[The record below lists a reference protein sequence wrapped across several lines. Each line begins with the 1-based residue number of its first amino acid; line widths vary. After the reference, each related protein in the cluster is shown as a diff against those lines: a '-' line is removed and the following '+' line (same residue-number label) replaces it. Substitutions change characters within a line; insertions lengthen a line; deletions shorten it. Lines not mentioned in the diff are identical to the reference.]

1 MSEKDGIMIS
11 NSLYHRVKSPL
22 LDNICLN
29 KFDIKKIIFEQS
41 LNKTNRLQ

>member
-22 LDNICLN
+22 LDKNNIGFNKINIKKSFLN
-29 KFDIKKIIFEQS
+29 KA
-41 LNKTNRLQ
+41 